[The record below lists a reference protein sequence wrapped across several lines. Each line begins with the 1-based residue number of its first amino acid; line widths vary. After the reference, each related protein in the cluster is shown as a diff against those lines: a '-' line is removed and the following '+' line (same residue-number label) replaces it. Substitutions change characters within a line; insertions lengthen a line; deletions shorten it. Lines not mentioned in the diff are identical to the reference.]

1 MSLSN
6 GLRDKDAATD
16 TGKKLARLCGSQIT
30 QEANM
35 HTRLRVNMEA
45 QNGIYLDYIWIEN
58 VIRQVLKRDR
68 LRFKT

>member
-1 MSLSN
+1 
-6 GLRDKDAATD
+6 
-16 TGKKLARLCGSQIT
+16 
-30 QEANM
+30 M